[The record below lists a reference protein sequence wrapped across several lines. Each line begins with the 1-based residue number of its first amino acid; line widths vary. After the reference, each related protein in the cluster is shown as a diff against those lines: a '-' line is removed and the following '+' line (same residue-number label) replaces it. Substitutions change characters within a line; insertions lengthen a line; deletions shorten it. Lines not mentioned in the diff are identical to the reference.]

1 MVTIN
6 GFVPPGWPSAV
17 LPPGARGW
25 EASAATF
32 LFDCCPADLR
42 GYRVLRNHP
51 IVLAQFAK
59 RFVSGQHTTIAEGLA
74 EVRVSLGRE
83 VAPEV
88 LDAAAEAWLRQGA
101 QLELTRR
108 AVGLV
113 DDALRGTRFVPKLHR
128 GGQQG
133 GRTNDP

>member
-1 MVTIN
+1 MVTDRA
-6 GFVPPGWPSAV
+6 FVPPGWPSAV
-17 LPPGARGW
+17 LPPGVSGW

-51 IVLAQFAK
+51 VVLAQFARK
-59 RFVSGQHTTIAEGLA
+59 FVSGQRATIAEGLA
-74 EVRVSLGRE
+74 EVRVSLGSQ
-83 VAPEV
+83 VPPEV
-88 LDAAAEAWLRQGA
+88 LDAAAQAWLRQGA

-113 DDALRGTRFVPKLHR
+113 DDALRGAQFVPQLGR
-128 GGQQG
+128 GAQ
-133 GRTNDP
+133 TVETWE

>member
-1 MVTIN
+1 MATN
-6 GFVPPGWPSAV
+6 LAFAPPGWPTTV
-17 LPPGARGW
+17 LPPGVTGW

-51 IVLAQFAK
+51 VVLAQFAK
-59 RFVSGQHTTIAEGLA
+59 RFLTGQCTTIAEGLA

-88 LDAAAEAWLRQGA
+88 VEAATQAWLRQGA

-113 DDALRGTRFVPKLHR
+113 DDALRGARFVPTFDR
-128 GGQQG
+128 GERSMK
-133 GRTNDP
+133 GR